1 MSTTVDAGRDL
12 SPPPSG
18 GRVREGASSLRFSTS
33 EAIKHAVLIL
43 GAIIVILPFY
53 VMLSYSLKSPGE
65 IDRNSGGFF
74 GAQEMM
80 VNERCAKR
88 AEPDRTAIEAVRGD
102 YPGKTDREIKTAMMA
117 EIEEAC
123 SVRPAVFNYSMAFS
137 EAPLL
142 RYLLNGVIV
151 TASIFLIQVI
161 VAMPCA
167 YALAKLRWRGR
178 DFVFTM
184 VLFCL
189 LIPVHAIALPLY
201 IMLSK
206 IGLTNSYAALIVP
219 WTISVFGIFLMRQF
233 FLTVPD
239 DLIDAARMDG
249 MSEFGIIWKV
259 MLPIA
264 IPALLAF
271 AIFSVVAHW
280 NDYFWPRIV
289 VTGTRDLFT
298 PPLGLREFK
307 GDADGSFFGPMM
319 ATATVIVTP
328 LIVAF
333 LLAQRRFIEGIT
345 LTGMK

>member
-1 MSTTVDAGRDL
+1 MIGSRTNLG
-12 SPPPSG
+12 
-18 GRVREGASSLRFSTS
+18 
-33 EAIKHAVLIL
+33 EALKHLVLIL
-43 GAIIVILPFY
+43 GALVVILPFY
-53 VMLSYSLKSPGE
+53 VMISYSLKSPGE
-65 IDRNSGGFF
+65 IERNEGGFI
-74 GAQEMM
+74 GAQAPM
-80 VNERCAKR
+80 VDERCVKLS
-88 AEPDRTAIEAVRGD
+88 EPDKKAIAAAK
-102 YPGKTDREIKTAMMA
+102 PKHAGKSDREIKDILL
-117 EIEEAC
+117 EK
-123 SVRPAVFNYSMAFS
+123 VRADCTMSPVVFNYSKAFS

-142 RYLLNGVIV
+142 LYLLNGVIV
-151 TASIFLIQVI
+151 TLSIFFIQVL
-161 VAMPCA
+161 VALPCA
-167 YALAKLRWRGR
+167 YALAKLKFWGRGV
-178 DFVFTM
+178 VFGL

-201 IMLSK
+201 IMLAK
-206 IGLTNSYAALIVP
+206 LGLTNTYAALIVP

-249 MSEFGIIWKV
+249 MTEFSIVWRV
-259 MLPIA
+259 MLPTA

-280 NDYFWPRIV
+280 NDYFWPRV
-289 VTGTRDLFT
+289 VITGNRDLFT

-307 GDADGSFFGPMM
+307 GDADGSFYGPMM

-328 LIVAF
+328 LIIAF